1 MQPKCAEANA
11 VPIRCAVREVRLA
24 QNEDQEVHEVEGNA
38 VPPRC
43 AGKEVRLPQ
52 NEEEPDVHEVVD
64 VPLEA
69 PYAEYWQRVSSLF
82 FHITLLQ

>member
-1 MQPKCAEANA
+1 MTCISEKRGNEKPKRHGQAEANA
-11 VPIRCAVREVRLA
+11 VRIRCAVREVRPA

-69 PYAEYWQRVSSLF
+69 PYA
-82 FHITLLQ
+82 